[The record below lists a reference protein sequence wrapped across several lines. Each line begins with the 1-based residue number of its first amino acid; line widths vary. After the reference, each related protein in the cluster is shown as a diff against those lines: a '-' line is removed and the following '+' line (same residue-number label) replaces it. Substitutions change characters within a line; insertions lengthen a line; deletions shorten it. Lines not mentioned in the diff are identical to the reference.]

1 MDRFRVGL
9 RVMSAVVKKDLLIFV
24 RYPSWIIAVFVWPL
38 LFPIMA
44 VFSAKALAG
53 PEEQA
58 LQVFGVLAG
67 TTDYTGF
74 IIVGLV
80 LWMWLNMMLWT
91 LGGFLRSEQMRGT
104 LESTWLCPISR
115 FGVLI
120 GATVSQLIT
129 SMANF
134 AVMVVASRFI
144 WGFQIVGD
152 LQLAAGLFVL
162 SSLSVYGLGIVFA
175 SLVIWFKEM
184 NAMVQLVRGL
194 FMVFCGLTY
203 PLAVLPSWMR
213 GIARALPLTYS
224 IEAIRAVALGG
235 ADAAAVSHHILVLA
249 AFAVGTLTL
258 GVVSFR
264 YTERR
269 MTRTGALGHY

>member
-1 MDRFRVGL
+1 MDRTRVGL
-9 RVMSAVVKKDLLIFV
+9 RVMAAVVKKDLLIFV
-24 RYPSWIIAVFVWPL
+24 RYPSWIIAVFLWPL

-53 PEEQA
+53 PDEQA
-58 LQVFGVLAG
+58 LEVFGALAG
-67 TTDYTGF
+67 TTDYTGY

-134 AVMVVASRFI
+134 VVMVAAARLV

-152 LQLAAGLFVL
+152 LRLAAGLFVL

-203 PLAVLPSWMR
+203 PLAVLPAWMR
-213 GIARALPLTYS
+213 GVARALPLTYS

-235 ADAAAVSHHILVLA
+235 ADAASVSDHILILT

-258 GVVSFR
+258 GVVAFR

>member
-1 MDRFRVGL
+1 MDRLQVGL
-9 RVMSAVVKKDLLIFV
+9 RVMNAVVKKDLLIFV
-24 RYPSWIIAVFVWPL
+24 RYPSWVIAVFIWPL

-53 PEEQA
+53 PDEQA
-58 LQVFGVLAG
+58 LHLFGTLAG
-67 TTDYTGF
+67 TTDYTAY
-74 IIVGLV
+74 IIVGVV

-104 LESTWLCPISR
+104 LESTWLCPVSR
-115 FGVLI
+115 LGVLV
-120 GATVSQLIT
+120 GATVSQMIT

-134 AVMVVASRFI
+134 AVMVVAARFV

-152 LQLAAGLFVL
+152 LRLAAALFVL
-162 SSLSVYGLGIVFA
+162 SSMSVYGLGILFA

-203 PLAVLPSWMR
+203 PLAVLPAWMR
-213 GIARALPLTYS
+213 GISRALPLTYS
-224 IEAIRAVALGG
+224 IEAIRAVALSG
-235 ADAAAVSHHILVLA
+235 ADAAAVSGHILALS
-249 AFAVGTLTL
+249 AFGVGTLTI
-258 GVVSFR
+258 GVSAFR

-269 MTRTGALGHY
+269 MTRTGALGHH

>member
-1 MDRFRVGL
+1 MNRVRVGL
-9 RVMSAVVKKDLLIFV
+9 RVMGAVVKKDLLIFV
-24 RYPSWIIAVFVWPL
+24 RYPSWVIAVFVWPL

-53 PEEQA
+53 PDEQS
-58 LQVFGVLAG
+58 LHVFSALAG
-67 TTDYTGF
+67 TTDYTGY

-104 LESTWLCPISR
+104 LESTWLCPVSR
-115 FGVLI
+115 LGVLV
-120 GATVSQLIT
+120 GGTVTQLIT
-129 SMANF
+129 SMVNF
-134 AVMVVASRFI
+134 GVMAVAARFI

-152 LQLAAGLFVL
+152 LRLATGLFVL
-162 SSLSVYGLGIVFA
+162 SSLSVYGLGILFA

-203 PLAVLPSWMR
+203 PLAVLPAWMR
-213 GIARALPLTYS
+213 GVSRALPLTYS
-224 IEAIRAVALGG
+224 IEAMRAVSLSG
-235 ADAAAVSHHILVLA
+235 ADAAAVSGHILILA

-258 GVVSFR
+258 GVLAFR

-269 MTRTGALGHY
+269 MTRTGALGNY